1 MQTIQVTWI
10 NMKILIKTKRKAYK
24 LIPSF
29 LIMINTKICMFKI
42 FLNKNNHNKKITLLL
57 EQLKRVLRI

>member
-1 MQTIQVTWI
+1 
-10 NMKILIKTKRKAYK
+10 MKILIKTKRKAYK